1 MMEYGIAHIN
11 NGIGVIST
19 AKGPQPVKF
28 KIAVFSSIVD
38 GETVVF
44 LRSESSL
51 DWASKVIS
59 ASKVDTYLGLATPAT
74 GLTLGAQSLVLRHA
88 ARFALQAD
96 AAPTAEQS
104 AHHVKY
110 ASKAMAAV
118 AKLGEATNGPLG
130 VRAVRSVL
138 K

>member
-1 MMEYGIAHIN
+1 MEYGIAHIN
-11 NGIGVIST
+11 NGIGAIST
-19 AKGPQPVKF
+19 ANAPQPVKF
-28 KIAVFSSIVD
+28 KIAVFRTIVD

-44 LRSESSL
+44 LRSQSSP
-51 DWASKVIS
+51 DWASKVVS
-59 ASKVDTYLGLATPAT
+59 ASQVNAYLGMATPAS

-96 AAPTAEQS
+96 AAPTEELS

-110 ASKAMAAV
+110 ASKVMAAV
-118 AKLGEATNGPLG
+118 ASLGEATNGPLG